1 MTQMLFKK
9 IPNSTEALAQV
20 QLTTRLKSVDIFT
33 DKENYLNNIR
43 LFYAYFDKVPNL
55 KSISGVDCSAI
66 RKWIDKEMP
75 GKIIH
80 THTYEQYSRVK
91 MKMTF
96 RNILYVMNNEL
107 LLTLETDTA
116 EIVYASGNGYLAQQ
130 LLDKLK
136 RFTKKD
142 KRTTDINMIITG
154 TYHLSTMPVKINKP
168 ILNISTHYNDDL
180 GPLHDCILG
189 NLNKKDTKGLYL
201 FHGVPGTGKS
211 TYIRYLIHHLKKKVI
226 FMSPTQAANLES
238 PEFSLFLI
246 ENSNTIIVIED
257 AEELIVS
264 RDGKRISSISTL
276 LNLSDGLLAES
287 LGIQVIASFNTNI
300 TNVDKALLRKG
311 RLTALYEFKELS
323 TIKAAALIEALGFK
337 NYHVTRPMTLADIY
351 NIEETA
357 FELNPERNTIGF
369 MVNNN

>member
-1 MTQMLFKK
+1 MQ
-9 IPNSTEALAQV
+9 E
-20 QLTTRLKSVDIFT
+20 
-33 DKENYLNNIR
+33 
-43 LFYAYFDKVPNL
+43 
-55 KSISGVDCSAI
+55 SII
-66 RKWIDKEMP
+66 Y
-75 GKIIH
+75 
-80 THTYEQYSRVK
+80 THTYEQYSRDK
-91 MKMTF
+91 KKMTC

-107 LLTLETDTA
+107 LLAMETDRV
-116 EIVYASGNGYLAQQ
+116 EILYACGNGNLAQQ

-136 RFTKKD
+136 RFTKKG

-154 TYHLSTMPVKINKP
+154 TYHLSTMPVKTNKP
-168 ILNISTHYNDDL
+168 TLNISTHYNDDL
-180 GPLHDCILG
+180 GPLHVSILS
-189 NLNKKDTKGLYL
+189 NLNKKNAKGLYL
-201 FHGVPGTGKS
+201 FHGFPGTGKS

-226 FMSPTQAANLES
+226 FMSPAQAANLES
-238 PEFSLFLI
+238 PEFSFFLI
-246 ENSNTIIVIED
+246 ENRNTVIVIED

-323 TIKAAALIEALGFK
+323 TIKGAALIEALGFK
-337 NYHVTRPMTLADIY
+337 NHCVTRPMTLADIY
-351 NIEETA
+351 NVEEAT
-357 FELNPERNTIGF
+357 FKLKPERTAIGF